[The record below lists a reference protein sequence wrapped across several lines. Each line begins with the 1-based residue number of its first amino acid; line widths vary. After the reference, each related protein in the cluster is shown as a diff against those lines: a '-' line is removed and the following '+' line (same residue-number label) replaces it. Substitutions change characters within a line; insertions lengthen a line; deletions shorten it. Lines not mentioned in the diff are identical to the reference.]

1 MRMPMTDSYEYF
13 AFTAKHAL
21 SFRAGQRKMTK
32 RRFNR
37 KERKWLNALLV
48 ENDYEKENK
57 Q

>member
-13 AFTAKHAL
+13 AFTAKHAI
-21 SFRAGQRKMTK
+21 SFRSGQRKMTK